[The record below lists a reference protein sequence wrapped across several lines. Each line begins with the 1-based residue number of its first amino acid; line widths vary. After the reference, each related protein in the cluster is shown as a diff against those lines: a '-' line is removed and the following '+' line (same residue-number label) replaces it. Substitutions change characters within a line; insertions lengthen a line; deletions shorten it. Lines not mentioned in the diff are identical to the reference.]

1 MATAR
6 TTSVG
11 VPSVGT
17 RHPGGGQDGAPA
29 DAGEILNAVL
39 LSAMAGRRA
48 LAVTADRE
56 DDAALLAQAVGSR
69 LEAAGAVVMTAV
81 AQPGMTL
88 EDLLDQA
95 APSRTV
101 PAGGESAGG
110 PAALASRLLRGEDA
124 GLLLV
129 LQAHALDA
137 DLLGRLVALSQA
149 DWGEGRLL
157 QVLLAGT
164 AGLDLDPDGPVSRW
178 HLAPP
183 RDAGL
188 PQASPGERPP
198 PAPSRPHRLSIPA
211 LACVAAAAAAC
222 WLVATG
228 PEPSPVHTEAVQ
240 TAEAVQAAEA
250 PEPAEAAV
258 GLLVSSDHGAAPV
271 LPAGETIVVRVE
283 TASDSFVYCYYT
295 DGLGQVARLF
305 PNRFQPDALVPAGR
319 VVEVPPGPER
329 PFHIRLDTPGRP
341 EVVACLASPTE
352 VDGAALDGI
361 DGVRTD
367 DLLPIPGLEL
377 QDILGAFARLSGP
390 GVDSATM
397 PITVTAAARLS
408 PYLQN
413 AGLSAGSE

>member
-11 VPSVGT
+11 VRS
-17 RHPGGGQDGAPA
+17 PGIADGGAE
-29 DAGEILNAVL
+29 EIRNAVF

-48 LAVTADRE
+48 MAVTADRE
-56 DDAALLAQAVGSR
+56 DDAALLAMAVASR
-69 LEAAGAVVMTAV
+69 MEAAGAVIMTAV
-81 AQPGMTL
+81 AQPGTTL
-88 EDLLDQA
+88 DDLLDQA
-95 APSRTV
+95 TPPRNR
-101 PAGGESAGG
+101 PAGRGSDGS
-110 PAALASRLLRGEDA
+110 PAALASRLLQGEDA
-124 GLLLV
+124 GLLVV

-137 DLLGRLVALSQA
+137 GLLGRLLALSRA
-149 DWGEGRLL
+149 EPGEGRLL

-164 AGLDLDPDGPVSRW
+164 AGLGLDQDGAVSRW
-178 HLAPP
+178 HLALPQE
-183 RDAGL
+183 AGL
-188 PQASPGERPP
+188 PQAVPGGRPTP
-198 PAPSRPHRLSIPA
+198 GPHRLRIPA
-211 LACVAAAAAAC
+211 LACVAAIAAAG
-222 WLVATG
+222 WLAAAG
-228 PEPSPVHTEAVQ
+228 REPAPVRQE
-240 TAEAVQAAEA
+240 AAEA
-250 PEPAEAAV
+250 PASAERPVTAGA
-258 GLLVSSDHGAAPV
+258 LLVSSDHGPAPSI
-271 LPAGETIVVRVE
+271 PAGETVVVRVE

-319 VVEVPPGPER
+319 VVEVPPGPDR

-341 EVVACLASPTE
+341 EVVTCLASPAE
-352 VDGAALDGI
+352 VDGATLDGI

>member
-11 VPSVGT
+11 VPSVGM
-17 RHPGGGQDGAPA
+17 RHPGGGQDDAPA
-29 DAGEILNAVL
+29 DAGKILNALL

-56 DDAALLAQAVGSR
+56 DDATLLAQAVGSR

-81 AQPGMTL
+81 AQPGTTL

-95 APSRTV
+95 APPRTV
-101 PAGGESAGG
+101 PTGGEAASG

-124 GLLLV
+124 GLLVV

-149 DWGEGRLL
+149 DLGEGRLL

-164 AGLDLDPDGPVSRW
+164 AGLDLDPEGPVSRW
-178 HLAPP
+178 HLAAP
-183 RDAGL
+183 REAGL
-188 PQASPGERPP
+188 PQASPSDRSP
-198 PAPSRPHRLSIPA
+198 PAPSRPHRLRIPA
-211 LACVAAAAAAC
+211 VACVAAAAAAC

-228 PEPSPVHTEAVQ
+228 PEPSPVRP
-240 TAEAVQAAEA
+240 EAVQAAEA
-250 PEPAEAAV
+250 VQATEAPEPAV
-258 GLLVSSDHGAAPV
+258 GVLVSSDHGVAPV

-352 VDGAALDGI
+352 VDGATLDGI
-361 DGVRTD
+361 DGIRTD

-390 GVDSATM
+390 GVGSATM

-413 AGLSAGSE
+413 AGLPAGSE